1 MRQILD
7 RLRENLRHWW
17 RTAQFAVLL
26 SLATPEQKRQIV
38 RWMQE
43 RLQGQTE
50 TQRHY
55 NEVMARQR

>member
-1 MRQILD
+1 MREIRQA
-7 RLRENLRHWW
+7 LRDWW

-26 SLATPEQKRQIV
+26 SLATPEQKRKIV

-43 RLQGQTE
+43 RVQGQTD

-55 NEVMARQR
+55 NQVMARQR